1 MSARAK
7 RLTPRVLRRWGLPDP
22 GASKYDRGTVL
33 VAGGARRTPGAAILA
48 GTAALRV
55 GAGRLTLAVAGS
67 VAAATAVAVPESGV
81 VALPE
86 TSDARV
92 AAGAHVALAPELG
105 NLSTLLYGS
114 GLDDVDAARETLR
127 HLVRLAPPTLTV
139 VLDAFALGAIAGRP
153 ELIAPLRGRLILTPN
168 PAEVGILIDEDAP
181 PPGGAAFREASL
193 EVASRYGAAVATQSL
208 VADPAGTAWTFDA
221 GGPGLGTS
229 GSGDVL
235 AGAVAGFAARG
246 LSPVHAATWGTYVH
260 AAAGDAL
267 AQGTYGVGYLAR
279 ELPGMFPDVIADV
292 LGGQ

>member
-1 MSARAK
+1 MSVRAK
-7 RLTPRVLRRWGLPDP
+7 KLTSRVLRRWGLPDP

-55 GAGRLTLAVAGS
+55 
-67 VAAATAVAVPESGV
+67 
-81 VALPE
+81 
-86 TSDARV
+86 
-92 AAGAHVALAPELG
+92 
-105 NLSTLLYGS
+105 
-114 GLDDVDAARETLR
+114 
-127 HLVRLAPPTLTV
+127 
-139 VLDAFALGAIAGRP
+139 
-153 ELIAPLRGRLILTPN
+153 
-168 PAEVGILIDEDAP
+168 
-181 PPGGAAFREASL
+181 REASL

-246 LSPVHAATWGTYVH
+246 VPPVNAAAWATYVH

-267 AQGTYGVGYLAR
+267 AHGTHGVGYLAR
-279 ELPGMFPDVIADV
+279 ELPGMFADIIADV